1 MKFAESL
8 VSGKESERLVLNI
21 IKNKYPQAYIKEGY
35 HKEYDIMIPETN
47 KTVEVKKDFKSQY
60 TGNIVV
66 EISMNNKRSALSTTT
81 ADWWVFHT
89 NDKELIWITPKNIK
103 EMIYME
109 KFEPVEFTGKGD
121 TVSKVAYLIPKAYFS
136 IYGTNSKLN
145 QGVNNDS
152 T

>member
-8 VSGKESERLVLNI
+8 ASGQDSEKLVLSI
-21 IKNKYPQAYIKEGY
+21 IKNRGYPKAFIKEGY
-35 HKEYDIMIPETN
+35 HKEYDIMIPEKG
-47 KTVEVKKDFKSQY
+47 KTVEVKRDFKSQY

-66 EISMNNKRSALSTTT
+66 ETAMNNKRSALSTTT

-89 NDKELIWITPKNIK
+89 SDEEMIWITPKNIK
-103 EMIYME
+103 EMIRME

-121 TVSKVAYLIPKAYFS
+121 TASKIAYLIPKAYFS
-136 IYGTNSKLN
+136 IYGTKVKLDRS
-145 QGVNNDS
+145 NNDS

>member
-8 VSGKESERLVLNI
+8 VSGQESEKLVLNI
-21 IKNKYPQAYIKEGY
+21 IKNKYPQAFIKEGY
-35 HKEYDIMIPETN
+35 HKEYDIMIPETD

-89 NDKELIWITPKNIK
+89 SDEEMIWITPKNIK
-103 EMIYME
+103 EMIRME
-109 KFEPVEFTGKGD
+109 KFQRVEFTGKGD
-121 TVSKVAYLIPKAYFS
+121 IASKIAYLIPKAYFS
-136 IYGTNSKLN
+136 MYGTKVKLSEEQYVSK
-145 QGVNNDS
+145 
-152 T
+152 